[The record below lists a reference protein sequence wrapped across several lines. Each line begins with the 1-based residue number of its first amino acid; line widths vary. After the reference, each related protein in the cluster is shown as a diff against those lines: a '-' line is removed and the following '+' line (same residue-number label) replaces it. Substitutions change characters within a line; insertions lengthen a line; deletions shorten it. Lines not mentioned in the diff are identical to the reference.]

1 MRSARVAIEIL
12 QVFLWLL
19 QVIWTGMAGLGIVN
33 GAICMLARTLWSS
46 ISANRIYKEDT
57 KWPITT
63 DTNKILPE
71 IDDQIKFP

>member
-33 GAICMLARTLWSS
+33 GAICMLARTL
-46 ISANRIYKEDT
+46 
-57 KWPITT
+57 
-63 DTNKILPE
+63 
-71 IDDQIKFP
+71 